1 MTRYSKA
8 ESSSTRFTLVYLCD
22 KLRALINISLTMYSL
37 YFTSHSVPG
46 FSHLQRVLPRYG
58 RRVQHLSRTKRLCRS
73 RVVLANYLPQVSNSY
88 TDNSTN
94 CILSRHSRLF
104 TTGTDDVNGD
114 NGQANEEWEVIYE
127 GLMAGPLKR
136 IKMVSITT
144 CSLSLITMP
153 LLVAY
158 GNQDVA
164 LSGRLAVAFTAG
176 IFGVGTTTVVHFIG
190 KTYVGKLW
198 KKIRISASE
207 EEDDEDDE
215 DEDPQLMVETYNLFG
230 RKKQT
235 EFLLSEVEEGDP
247 RPFCSF
253 KAHGLNFFL
262 HHEADAWYDGED
274 GRIDEL
280 FTRPI
285 ESAEDQHEE

>member
-1 MTRYSKA
+1 MLNIA
-8 ESSSTRFTLVYLCD
+8 FSSELQ
-22 KLRALINISLTMYSL
+22 LTMTFL
-37 YFTSHSVPG
+37 YFTCHPIPG

-58 RRVQHLSRTKRLCRS
+58 RRVHHISRTKRVFRGRL
-73 RVVLANYLPQVSNSY
+73 VLGNYLPQVGNYNIDSSDKTSFN
-88 TDNSTN
+88 
-94 CILSRHSRLF
+94 IHSRLF
-104 TTGTDDVNGD
+104 SAETD
-114 NGQANEEWEVIYE
+114 NGNEVNSQANEEWEVIYE

-144 CSLSLITMP
+144 CTLSLVTMP
-153 LLVAY
+153 LLVVY

-198 KKIRISASE
+198 KKIKISALD
-207 EEDDEDDE
+207 EEDDDDDVDDD

-230 RKKQT
+230 RKRQT
-235 EFLLSEVEEGDP
+235 EFLLSDVEEGDP